1 MSFLFINKT
10 LRLNDIRTRTA
21 MNAKMSVFVI
31 CVEAIVYLL
40 LYNLRDFI
48 FKVFLKVVLH
58 PGSSNEF
65 YFLNEKHPQKTI
77 LQITSTSLLNGI
89 VSEKV

>member
-31 CVEAIVYLL
+31 CVETIVYLL

-48 FKVFLKVVLH
+48 FKVFLKVVLR

-65 YFLNEKHPQKTI
+65 YFLNEKDPQKTI
-77 LQITSTSLLNGI
+77 LQITSTSLPNGI